1 MSEVII
7 RADVAEKMAGF
18 VNAATPVLERVET
31 LNAGI
36 PRAVDVLVSKGEVL
50 ADARDIKVAEFIEHP
65 DRLLAALAK
74 VATAQPL
81 GAPADP
87 PGRPAVKGKSK
98 ADLAYEAAILG

>member
-18 VNAATPVLERVET
+18 VNAATPVLDRVEA

-50 ADARDIKVAEFIEHP
+50 ADARDVKVAEFIEHP

-81 GAPADP
+81 GAPADL
-87 PGRPAVKGKSK
+87 PGRPAAKGKSK